1 MVNAA
6 AKRLFCPKCGWSNI
20 RLSERSG
27 FLDGVAALLFLAPLR
42 CRNCRRRFY
51 RLLFIARRAAPVATA
66 HHPIP
71 AAVDVPKPIPAPA
84 PVVRRKIILLLDDDP
99 ALRRLLGRLLGRKGY
114 EVREA
119 SDAGAAVAEL
129 RGAEIDLA
137 IVNLSAREDEA
148 VRALRSAHPELPVI
162 VLSETLGPV
171 EASEKL
177 LILPK
182 PSRVFAVVEG
192 VRDLMS
198 RDPVDAR

>member
-6 AKRLFCPKCGWSNI
+6 ANRLFCPRCGWSNI
-20 RLSERSG
+20 RSSERSG

-42 CRNCRRRFY
+42 CRNCRLRFY
-51 RLLFIARRAAPVATA
+51 RLRFIARHAAPVATA

-71 AAVDVPKPIPAPA
+71 APVDVPKPIPAPA
-84 PVVRRKIILLLDDDP
+84 PVVRRKIVLLLDDDP
-99 ALRRLLGRLLGRKGY
+99 ALRRLLGRLLGRGGY
-114 EVREA
+114 EVHEA
-119 SDAGAAVAEL
+119 SDAAAAVAGL
-129 RGAEIDLA
+129 SCAEVDLA
-137 IVNLSAREDEA
+137 VVNLCAREDEA
-148 VRALRSAHPELPVI
+148 VRALRSAHPDLPVI
-162 VLSETLGPV
+162 VLSETGLM

-198 RDPVDAR
+198 REPVDAR